1 MVLVASAALQAQTLY
16 FTSSEISRAL
26 HWVKMLRRDEEMPVR
41 IKLRPRVYGHLSDRT
56 LKGDAAL
63 CDLPSIIRW
72 DEAS

>member
-41 IKLRPRVYGHLSDRT
+41 IMYPGHGLFQNYAPEYV
-56 LKGDAAL
+56 G
-63 CDLPSIIRW
+63 I
-72 DEAS
+72 